1 MKKYASIIFFTVF
14 STISNKRIT
23 KVLHTYMYTYCF
35 FLTYRRSHSSIHFV
49 ALLSFSTCFFF
60 SILCKGV
67 FISRNYLFP
76 PRFLRP
82 IPRSNYISFWLTHP
96 FSSYRLRSRLF
107 LRVSCIARVIVH
119 VYTRVDH
126 SRPAFYTPSFTS
138 LTPRIPL
145 PDSPTHN
152 SLLFL
157 SYTNSIYERRGPF
170 ACSQIATDSKYY
182 FRSIYYSEYF

>member
-1 MKKYASIIFFTVF
+1 MVF
-14 STISNKRIT
+14 STISNENF
-23 KVLHTYMYTYCF
+23 TYIYTYCF

-49 ALLSFSTCFFF
+49 ALLSFSIFTFFF
-60 SILCKGV
+60 RYSAKVYLSLTIICFLRIFFV
-67 FISRNYLFP
+67 PFRALTIYRFSLFILFP
-76 PRFLRP
+76 RIVYVALT
-82 IPRSNYISFWLTHP
+82 SFP
-96 FSSYRLRSRLF
+96 PCLF
-107 LRVSCIARVIVH
+107 YMARVIVH

-157 SYTNSIYERRGPF
+157 SYTDIYERRDPF
-170 ACSQIATDSKYY
+170 ACLRIATDSKY
-182 FRSIYYSEYF
+182 FRSIYYSDHF